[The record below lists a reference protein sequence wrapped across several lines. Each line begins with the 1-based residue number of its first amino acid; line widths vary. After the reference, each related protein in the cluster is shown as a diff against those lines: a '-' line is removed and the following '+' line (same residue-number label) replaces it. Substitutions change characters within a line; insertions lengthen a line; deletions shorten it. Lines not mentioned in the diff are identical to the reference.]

1 MMFQNAVTLRA
12 FLKPGTLDG
21 LEQLLQQVGED
32 VEDNPVLPFTAFEE
46 VHFARFVILPEAK
59 DLKGRTIRPSL
70 VYAANVD
77 GLAEVHLQNL
87 IRHSAVGIDRIF
99 AHCEGYPSNPDERS
113 RFSFLQGKRIDTQ
126 AFYINTVGRS
136 AQQVREEAR
145 LRDALE
151 SELDRLSD
159 SARGE
164 PPTKVRHRLQT
175 FVRDQGD
182 LAFATGPLPKF
193 PLGWRIRER
202 AEFFGTLFLLLLLAP
217 LFLVALPFY
226 VSALRMHE
234 TRDAQNRK
242 PLRISAE
249 EQVALR
255 FNEDHVVQNQI
266 SAVGDVKPGKFR
278 YLTMRALLWA
288 LDFAA
293 KHHFNRGNLGT
304 IPLIKFYGV
313 NTIHFAQWIV
323 IDQGRRVL
331 FFSNY
336 DGSLVSYMD
345 DFVNK
350 VAWGLNAVFSNGNHY
365 PNTRWLVLDGAHDE
379 QQFKAF
385 LHKHQVRTQAWYSAH
400 SRYTA
405 VNLSNNGEVR
415 RGLFAPAG
423 SDAGAW
429 LQRL

>member
-1 MMFQNAVTLRA
+1 MMFQEAVTLRA
-12 FLKPGTLDG
+12 FLKPNA
-21 LEQLLQQVGED
+21 LESLERLLLQVGED
-32 VEDNPVLPFTAFEE
+32 VEGNPVVPFTAFEE
-46 VHFARFVILPEAK
+46 IHFARLVILPEAK

-77 GLAEVHLQNL
+77 GAGDAHLQNL
-87 IRHSAVGIDRIF
+87 IRHSAVGVDRIF
-99 AHCEGYPSNPDERS
+99 AHCEGYPATPNDPN
-113 RFSFLQGKRIDTQ
+113 RFAFLQSKRIPTH
-126 AFYINTVGRS
+126 AFYVNTVGRS
-136 AQQVREEAR
+136 ARQVRAEAR
-145 LRDALE
+145 LRDSLE
-151 SELDRLSD
+151 AELDRLGP
-159 SARGE
+159 SARNERPGRIRE
-164 PPTKVRHRLQT
+164 RLQAFT
-175 FVRDQGD
+175 RGNAD
-182 LAFATGPLPKF
+182 LAFAVDAPGL

-202 AEFFGTLFLLLLLAP
+202 LAFFGTLLVLLLLAP
-217 LFLVALPFY
+217 LFLVGLPFY
-226 VSALRMHE
+226 LIALRVHE

-249 EQVALR
+249 ERTALR

-266 SAVGDVKPGKFR
+266 SAVGDVKAGQFR
-278 YLTMRALLWA
+278 FLTMRALLWA

-293 KHHFNRGNLGT
+293 KHHFNRGDLGT
-304 IPLIKFYGV
+304 VPLLKLYGV

-323 IDQGRRVL
+323 IDEGRRVL

-350 VAWGLNAVFSNGNHY
+350 VAWGLNAVFSNGHHY

-385 LHKHQVRTQAWYSAH
+385 LHKHQIPTQAWYSAH

-405 VNLSNNGEVR
+405 VNLTNNAEVR
-415 RGLFAPAG
+415 RGLFAAAGGDAG
-423 SDAGAW
+423 SW